1 MSEGGHSL
9 PPPVRPDI
17 PVLRQPRRTTTGG
30 WNRKAIWSIA
40 FAISG
45 IYPLMLV
52 GAIPALI
59 VGKKAKRELA
69 QGIGER
75 GRGLAQAA
83 IIIGW
88 CIVSV
93 AVALL
98 VWLSYV
104 CSTEHCG

>member
-1 MSEGGHSL
+1 MPDGADPP

-17 PVLRQPRRTTTGG
+17 LVLRTPTRTTTRG

-45 IYPLMLV
+45 IYPLTFV

-69 QGIGER
+69 QGVGQR
-75 GRGLAQAA
+75 GRGLAQAG

-88 CIVSV
+88 CILL
-93 AVALL
+93 AAGALL
-98 VWLSYV
+98 LFAGYV
-104 CSTEHCG
+104 CSKEHCG